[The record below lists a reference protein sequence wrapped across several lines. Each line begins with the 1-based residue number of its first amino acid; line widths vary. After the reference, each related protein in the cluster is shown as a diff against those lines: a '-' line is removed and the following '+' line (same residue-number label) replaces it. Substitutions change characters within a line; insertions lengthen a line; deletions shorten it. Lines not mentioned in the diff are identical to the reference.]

1 MKATILRIFG
11 NVAAL
16 VKLQI
21 VLLALVVLFA
31 PVLLA
36 RSASSGPS
44 VYVVSIG
51 PDGPVFGAVNLS
63 NAAFTAI
70 SPMPAAMSNLVWW
83 KGSLLSLATSDPIAG
98 YLVKINPN
106 NGETTVIGPTGLGF
120 DAFDLAEVGGKLY
133 LTDFNIGGRF
143 QNLYSV
149 DPQTG
154 AATLIG
160 PTGIPA
166 DVNPPFTKNA
176 DETFNLCDESLYGV
190 GGALYATFDSFNVD
204 EATLAIDENPA
215 NSTISPGLYKID
227 PASGKTTRV
236 GPTNLFLGA
245 SVEMNGKFYVFKGLM
260 TGFFH
265 GFPSGFSQLLTL
277 DLANGKVTFVR
288 NVDASSGTI
297 FGAAPA
303 PALAAPAGPEPTL
316 PAKEEVPHGTIK
328 WR

>member
-1 MKATILRIFG
+1 MKPTILRMHSR
-11 NVAAL
+11 VAVLARL
-16 VKLQI
+16 LI
-21 VLLALVVLFA
+21 VLPAFFTWSS

-36 RSASSGPS
+36 RTASSGPS

-51 PDGPVFGAVNLS
+51 PDGPMFGAVNLS
-63 NAAFTAI
+63 NGAFTGIA
-70 SPMPAAMSNLVWW
+70 PTPAAMSNLVWW

-98 YLVKINPN
+98 YLVKINPD

-133 LTDFNIGGRF
+133 LTDFNIGGSF

-166 DVNPPFTKNA
+166 DVNPPFTQNA
-176 DETFNLCDESLYGV
+176 DLTLNLCDESLYGV
-190 GGALYATFDSFNVD
+190 GGALYATFDSFNVN
-204 EATLAIDENPA
+204 ESTLATDENPA
-215 NSTISPGLYKID
+215 NSTISPGLYRID

-236 GPTNLFLGA
+236 GPANLFLGA
-245 SVEMNGKFYVFKGLM
+245 SVEVNGKSYVLKGLI
-260 TGFFH
+260 TGFFD
-265 GFPSGFSQLLTL
+265 GFPSVFSQLLTL
-277 DLANGKVTFVR
+277 DLATGKVTFVR
-288 NVDASSGTI
+288 NVDVSAGAI

-303 PALAAPAGPEPTL
+303 PALSAAAGQEHAL
-316 PAKEEVPHGTIK
+316 PAKEEEPHVTRR